1 METLTVRGPMFH
13 SPGDET
19 AFFTWLRRI
28 RAVQD
33 VKSRGAELTVHLRP
47 GKITADEAREFR
59 ALFHRYGLDTS
70 ELQGIETRR

>member
-1 METLTVRGPMFH
+1 MEVLTVRGPMFH

-19 AFFTWLRRI
+19 AFFAWLRRI
-28 RAVQD
+28 RAVQN
-33 VKSRGAELTVHLRP
+33 VRPRGKDLNIELRP

-70 ELQGIETRR
+70 ELQALETRR

>member
-1 METLTVRGPMFH
+1 METLKVRGPMFH

-28 RAVQD
+28 RAVQE
-33 VKSRGAELTVHLRP
+33 VRGRGSELTIQLRP

-59 ALFHRYGLDTS
+59 ACFHRYGLDTS
-70 ELQGIETRR
+70 DLQAIETRR